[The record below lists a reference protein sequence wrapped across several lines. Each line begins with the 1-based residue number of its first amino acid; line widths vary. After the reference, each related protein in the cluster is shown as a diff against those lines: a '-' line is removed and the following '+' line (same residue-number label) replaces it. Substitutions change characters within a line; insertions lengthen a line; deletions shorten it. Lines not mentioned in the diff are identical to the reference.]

1 MSLANTNL
9 TQLKTS
15 QVVISNKITEKD
27 IIITP
32 IITTGK
38 ILDVYFNTEIGYVK
52 TEKETKIEVYATS
65 EMVLITFLEED
76 GFKKVIDGEGND
88 LELQYTEY
96 MIEEIS
102 DYYVH
107 TDAPVLC
114 PNQIIIEKKEFK

>member
-1 MSLANTNL
+1 MPILKNL
-9 TQLKTS
+9 T
-15 QVVISNKITEKD
+15 
-27 IIITP
+27 
-32 IITTGK
+32 
-38 ILDVYFNTEIGYVK
+38 